1 MAISNLGNNSGFI
14 YITDKD
20 NRIISNL
27 ANTADN
33 KLAII
38 ADANTNA
45 ALPNET
51 TNLYCTDYRRYYLN
65 TSGVAGSLT
74 GGTEITNYITNYG
87 LNNRLPFCYE
97 SVVAGIVTYTRSS
110 SIQRVIVDTQSDTN
124 TDDVVFIRETNSLI
138 SDGDILI
145 IVGEDSSRVS
155 SFYDS
160 TKNAGADAKAAN
172 GGVALS
178 GVGQMELDGD
188 ALFST
193 LDNNTSLMLMYSTT
207 TSKWH
212 EINRTPAAVVTTK
225 KLRDAEIP
233 LPISGVKT
241 VDSISGGDSLVV
253 NPGITEGTIIV
264 SGNHD
269 IGSGAYTINKPTGG
283 TPKEGEKFTVLWISN
298 LTTSGAVNVFGK
310 TLTSSQHSTGAT
322 NGMEITSIYAGASWQ
337 NGIISRNDDAAED
350 ALGNPSTNDM
360 VLTST
365 TAGIRTWKAA
375 ENTVKTAS
383 AIFDTGANDVG
394 GASNKTVATHTVLND
409 AFPINAILLLDQAV
423 IEMTTALAVSS
434 GTATI
439 TIGCTGAISDADCV
453 DDVRNFN
460 VSPYSS
466 ATSVV
471 KTSNTIEVLK
481 SASATSNITVTVGG
495 AALTAG
501 KFTVTI
507 PYMTS

>member
-1 MAISNLGNNSGFI
+1 
-14 YITDKD
+14 
-20 NRIISNL
+20 
-27 ANTADN
+27 
-33 KLAII
+33 
-38 ADANTNA
+38 
-45 ALPNET
+45 
-51 TNLYCTDYRRYYLN
+51 
-65 TSGVAGSLT
+65 
-74 GGTEITNYITNYG
+74 
-87 LNNRLPFCYE
+87 
-97 SVVAGIVTYTRSS
+97 
-110 SIQRVIVDTQSDTN
+110 
-124 TDDVVFIRETNSLI
+124 
-138 SDGDILI
+138 
-145 IVGEDSSRVS
+145 
-155 SFYDS
+155 
-160 TKNAGADAKAAN
+160 
-172 GGVALS
+172 
-178 GVGQMELDGD
+178 
-188 ALFST
+188 
-193 LDNNTSLMLMYSTT
+193 
-207 TSKWH
+207 
-212 EINRTPAAVVTTK
+212 
-225 KLRDAEIP
+225 
-233 LPISGVKT
+233 
-241 VDSISGGDSLVV
+241 
-253 NPGITEGTIIV
+253 
-264 SGNHD
+264 
-269 IGSGAYTINKPTGG
+269 
-283 TPKEGEKFTVLWISN
+283 
-298 LTTSGAVNVFGK
+298 
-310 TLTSSQHSTGAT
+310 
-322 NGMEITSIYAGASWQ
+322 MEITSIYAGASWQ

-471 KTSNTIEVLK
+471 KTSSTIEVLK

-495 AALTAG
+495 VALTAG